1 MRSFRDQRQAFTVST
16 TAFVDSPTL
25 AITWPHRAEAQASE
39 LRMVNLRRWVG
50 WMDVLGN
57 ADGIKKYLQQKTS
70 TLIEM
75 NRLLVNDK

>member
-1 MRSFRDQRQAFTVST
+1 
-16 TAFVDSPTL
+16 
-25 AITWPHRAEAQASE
+25 
-39 LRMVNLRRWVG
+39 
-50 WMDVLGN
+50 MDVLGN